1 MKARRKRKDRE
12 GSTERK
18 KKDTAQNRE
27 RQTFG
32 SNTLPLHPAPLKIRR
47 SEHAGQNI
55 LLKHASPSPPPLT
68 HTLPPGC
75 LLQMYVILKV
85 GDTSKRAVTSV
96 VVSALTAGYA
106 SGTVSYDYDTD
117 PVNRKQTPNFYGYV
131 PDEGIARSLIL
142 VCMTLNSALLLLMR
156 AFSAAMLMLV
166 KKRYVRAHMHLW
178 PKHIRS
184 WGVHMCAQG
193 GSVFWAACSE
203 LMYPHTHT
211 SGPKH
216 MRRWGAHM
224 CEQGGSVFWAA
235 CSELMHLRALR
246 VSCGTANL
254 ENFERVEEQPLFVT
268 KMRGTAGS
276 ERFMRDERLRTCY
289 L

>member
-1 MKARRKRKDRE
+1 MEEHHMMDAK
-12 GSTERK
+12 TELVITK
-18 KKDTAQNRE
+18 SAEMICQ
-27 RQTFG
+27 G
-32 SNTLPLHPAPLKIRR
+32 I
-47 SEHAGQNI
+47 
-55 LLKHASPSPPPLT
+55 
-68 HTLPPGC
+68 PGC
-75 LLQMYVILKV
+75 LLQLYVILKV
-85 GDTSKRAVTSV
+85 GDTSGRAVASV
-96 VVSALTAGYA
+96 LVSALSTGYS
-106 SGTVSYDYDTD
+106 SGIVSFDYDTD
-117 PVNRKQTPNFYGYV
+117 PVKRKETPDFYGYI
-131 PDEGIARSLIL
+131 PDEGFARSLLL
-142 VCMTLNSALLLLMR
+142 VCMTLNSALLLLVR